1 MVLRALHG
9 AAVVNTIAA
18 GFVLGGFGGGRA
30 SRLAA
35 LLLLK
40 LLSKPLLHAAAA
52 LGCHR
57 GVEMRMAR
65 QQRIIGVYLESV
77 R

>member
-1 MVLRALHG
+1 VVSRALHG
-9 AAVVNTIAA
+9 AAVVNTISA
-18 GFVLGGFGGGRA
+18 GFVRGGFGGGRA

-57 GVEMRMAR
+57 GWRCGWRVSKGSSGSILKA
-65 QQRIIGVYLESV
+65 
-77 R
+77 